1 MGRRKEQVEDGV
13 VKTEPHLYK
22 AFGSNRDN
30 FANSLLMTRKMH
42 DKKYSRY
49 KQKEILAQKL
59 SISFHP
65 EDNDRLTYEQAYKIA
80 EDFAREFFWSKGY
93 EVLFAVHTDTAHTH
107 VHFLVSNCNVK
118 DGKSFRRGPAE
129 LKEMCRYFGEQCRE
143 YGLTHS
149 YRDSYYVKDKDR
161 ERQNFAE
168 YQMKKRDKLSFREEI
183 KVLLRNAM
191 NRPKNKTLQDVIDY
205 AKVYYLMDVR
215 LRGNTISYALK
226 YRTDKKRKA
235 DGGQREQAWCK
246 IYCRRDN

>member
-1 MGRRKEQVEDGV
+1 MVLILGRRKEQVEDGV

-93 EVLFAVHTDTAHTH
+93 ALEGYKVDAVRYLIKDHESLEKAMTECMDTILEKMDYEENEST
-107 VHFLVSNCNVK
+107 VYK
-118 DGKSFRRGPAE
+118 
-129 LKEMCRYFGEQCRE
+129 
-143 YGLTHS
+143 GLH
-149 YRDSYYVKDKDR
+149 RVG
-161 ERQNFAE
+161 
-168 YQMKKRDKLSFREEI
+168 I
-183 KVLLRNAM
+183 
-191 NRPKNKTLQDVIDY
+191 
-205 AKVYYLMDVR
+205 
-215 LRGNTISYALK
+215 
-226 YRTDKKRKA
+226 
-235 DGGQREQAWCK
+235 
-246 IYCRRDN
+246 